1 MSKRIQSIYII
12 SFLVALSIL
21 SCDIS
26 DEEGK
31 DTGQDKDNTGNIVN
45 PKCDSNAD
53 TCLSTNEVVHCV
65 NGKRIREYCKAGE
78 YCYDGKCGKIVC
90 VANEIESC
98 NENGTYHGCNPAGTE
113 IGDYP
118 CPDNQTCVDNQC
130 KLRWCEAGTG
140 NCLDSETI
148 LLCNEAGT
156 AFSDAKK
163 CTDILEKS
171 VCENGKC
178 ISICDQSNKNAS
190 YIGCEYWAVDLDNA
204 IDAGVYDAAGQPFAV
219 VLSNTH
225 DQYSANVEIYAK
237 SDNSIKRTFTFE
249 VPSGEVR
256 TVYLPSSD
264 CYEGTSC
271 TRAYSVNNT
280 TITDTAYYIKSD
292 VPITAAQFNPLDNY
306 QVYSN
311 DASLLF
317 PTTALGL
324 SYMIMARQQFHDNF
338 HAFVTIVATQP
349 GKTKVEVKASCKF
362 MRGLDKNK
370 RDISAMNRGDIQTF
384 YLDQFDTL
392 NLETSEVD
400 EDPTGTLVTADN
412 LIAVFAGVE
421 ATSLPETEPV
431 TCCADHIE
439 HQQYPMNA
447 WGKQYNAVK
456 LKPRNK
462 ERDLWRIMARVDG
475 TVVRTVPNVFN
486 RDDSEITLNA
496 GQWFDVLT
504 RDSFSISATEPILVG
519 QFMVSQ
525 NDPNDIETGVAGPD
539 SAGTGD
545 PSYIIGVPVEQY
557 RTTYQFLAPSK
568 YEYDYITII
577 APHDATVAL
586 DGERI
591 PDDEFF
597 TFGDGSYRAAYR
609 RVEDGAHSIR
619 SDKRIGLFSYGYDQY
634 VSYGYAAGLDLKDLW
649 E

>member
-1 MSKRIQSIYII
+1 
-12 SFLVALSIL
+12 
-21 SCDIS
+21 
-26 DEEGK
+26 
-31 DTGQDKDNTGNIVN
+31 
-45 PKCDSNAD
+45 
-53 TCLSTNEVVHCV
+53 
-65 NGKRIREYCKAGE
+65 
-78 YCYDGKCGKIVC
+78 
-90 VANEIESC
+90 
-98 NENGTYHGCNPAGTE
+98 
-113 IGDYP
+113 
-118 CPDNQTCVDNQC
+118 
-130 KLRWCEAGTG
+130 
-140 NCLDSETI
+140 
-148 LLCNEAGT
+148 
-156 AFSDAKK
+156 
-163 CTDILEKS
+163 
-171 VCENGKC
+171 
-178 ISICDQSNKNAS
+178 
-190 YIGCEYWAVDLDNA
+190 
-204 IDAGVYDAAGQPFAV
+204 
-219 VLSNTH
+219 
-225 DQYSANVEIYAK
+225 
-237 SDNSIKRTFTFE
+237 
-249 VPSGEVR
+249 
-256 TVYLPSSD
+256 
-264 CYEGTSC
+264 
-271 TRAYSVNNT
+271 
-280 TITDTAYYIKSD
+280 
-292 VPITAAQFNPLDNY
+292 
-306 QVYSN
+306 
-311 DASLLF
+311 
-317 PTTALGL
+317 
-324 SYMIMARQQFHDNF
+324 MIMARQQFHDNF

-525 NDPNDIETGVAGPD
+525 NDPNDIETGVACPD